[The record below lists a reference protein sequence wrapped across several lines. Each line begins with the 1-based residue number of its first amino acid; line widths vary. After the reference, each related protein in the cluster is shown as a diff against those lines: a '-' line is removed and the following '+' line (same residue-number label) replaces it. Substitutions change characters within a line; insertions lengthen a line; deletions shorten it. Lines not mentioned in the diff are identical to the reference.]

1 MSMGYSNRVWR
12 CPFFRWDKR
21 EEIHCEEG
29 HTRVFRSQRELA
41 AWAREH
47 CGKESGWEACPTA
60 RALLCPKT
68 DSEKSEKEA
77 HTMERTERNVDKI
90 KHLEKE
96 LGRWQ
101 KKAADQREEL
111 EQLRQRE
118 ADAREGVR
126 QTGRLLD
133 GILCALAIDVGERAT
148 DPDTGEALGWR
159 LVLSGFALEELE
171 EKYEVHTRRDGE
183 GRYVIGVA
191 EK

>member
-1 MSMGYSNRVWR
+1 
-12 CPFFRWDKR
+12 
-21 EEIHCEEG
+21 
-29 HTRVFRSQRELA
+29 
-41 AWAREH
+41 
-47 CGKESGWEACPTA
+47 
-60 RALLCPKT
+60 
-68 DSEKSEKEA
+68 
-77 HTMERTERNVDKI
+77 MERTERNVDKI
-90 KHLEKE
+90 KRLEKE

-101 KKAADQREEL
+101 RKAADQREKL

>member
-1 MSMGYSNRVWR
+1 
-12 CPFFRWDKR
+12 
-21 EEIHCEEG
+21 
-29 HTRVFRSQRELA
+29 
-41 AWAREH
+41 
-47 CGKESGWEACPTA
+47 
-60 RALLCPKT
+60 
-68 DSEKSEKEA
+68 
-77 HTMERTERNVDKI
+77 MERTERNVDKI
-90 KHLEKE
+90 KRLEKE

-118 ADAREGVR
+118 AEAWQAVQE
-126 QTGRLLD
+126 TGRLLD

-171 EKYEVHTRRDGE
+171 KRYEVRARRDGE

-191 EK
+191 ER